1 MKIKSHA
8 ETGLFDQNRPDV
20 LVQSL
25 DELYLKNNN
34 GGIYGKI
41 KWNVLIF

>member
-1 MKIKSHA
+1 MKSHV

-25 DELYLKNNN
+25 DELYLKN
-34 GGIYGKI
+34 K
-41 KWNVLIF
+41 

>member
-1 MKIKSHA
+1 MKSHA

-25 DELYLKNNN
+25 DELYLKN
-34 GGIYGKI
+34 K
-41 KWNVLIF
+41 

>member
-1 MKIKSHA
+1 MKSHA

-25 DELYLKNNN
+25 DELYLKNNH
-34 GGIYGKI
+34 GGISGKI
-41 KWNVLIF
+41 K

>member
-1 MKIKSHA
+1 MKSHA

-25 DELYLKNNN
+25 DELCLKN
-34 GGIYGKI
+34 K
-41 KWNVLIF
+41 